1 MIREPPLARELVP
14 YELATPESEVALPAN
29 ASPLDFLCAVFR
41 DTGQPM
47 ARRMR
52 AAEAAAPFVHP
63 KLAVTATLDGGFAD
77 RLEAALKRSS
87 AALAEPTDGRM
98 TNPEGPGDLG

>member
-1 MIREPPLARELVP
+1 MIREPPLARELVT
-14 YELATPESEVALPAN
+14 YELAAPESEVAVPAN

-63 KLAVTATLDGGFAD
+63 KLAVTATLDGEGFAAKMEKAIS
-77 RLEAALKRSS
+77 RSNAAGATAVIETKKL
-87 AALAEPTDGRM
+87 L
-98 TNPEGPGDLG
+98 